1 MSGKRSEGV
10 FGLEARGT
18 NLKTEVLAGITT
30 FMTMAYILAVN
41 PNILSAAGMDRGA
54 VFTATALAAF
64 VGTMVMAL
72 VARYPFALAPGMG
85 LNAFFAFT
93 VVIGMGHS
101 WQYAMTAVLVEG
113 LIFIVLSLFKVRE
126 KIFDA
131 FPKSLRYAVSG
142 GIGLFIA
149 FIGLQNAKVV
159 VPNAST
165 GVSFFSFGAN
175 SFKSVGI
182 TVVLTII
189 GIIITG
195 LLMHRKVK
203 GGILIGILVTWGL
216 GMLCQATGLYMP
228 NAELGMYSVYP
239 DFSGGIA
246 APSLAPTFCKFEWGE
261 IFTLDFWVVV
271 FSFLFVDVFDT
282 MGTVIG
288 AAVEGKML
296 DKEGKLPRIGRVFLA
311 DAIATVAGAC
321 FGTST
326 TTTYVESTSGIAVGG
341 RTGLTSIVTGL
352 LFLVALPLSPIF
364 LAIPSF
370 ATAPA
375 LVIVGF
381 LMMKSVLN
389 IDFSNMREAIPG
401 FICMAVMPFAYS
413 ISDGICMGIISYT
426 AINTFAR
433 LISAIKVFFKVH
445 YDQHEMDEIY
455 HGPKVHWLLYVLSLL
470 FILKYAFL

>member
-1 MSGKRSEGV
+1 MIGKRLERV
-10 FGLEARGT
+10 FRLEARGT
-18 NLKTEVLAGITT
+18 NLKTEFLAGVTT

-41 PNILSAAGMDRGA
+41 PNILSDAGMDSGA

-85 LNAFFAFT
+85 LNAFFTFT

-216 GMLCQATGLYMP
+216 GMLCQATGLYVP

-296 DKEGKLPRIGRVFLA
+296 DKEGKLPRIGRVFMA

-341 RTGLTSIVTGL
+341 RTGLTSVVTGL

-426 AINTFAR
+426 AVNTFAR
-433 LISAIKVFFKVH
+433 LISAGKLALKSE
-445 YDQHEMDEIY
+445 YDQYDYDEVY
-455 HGPKVHWLLYVLSLL
+455 NRPKVHWLLYVLSLL

>member
-1 MSGKRSEGV
+1 MIGKRLERV
-10 FGLEARGT
+10 FRLEARGT

-41 PNILSAAGMDRGA
+41 PNILSATGMDRGA
-54 VFTATALAAF
+54 VFTATALASF
-64 VGTMVMAL
+64 MGTMLMAL
-72 VARYPFALAPGMG
+72 LARYPFALAPGMG

-93 VVIGMGHS
+93 IGMKYS
-101 WQYAMTAVLVEG
+101 WQYALTAVFMEG
-113 LIFIVLSLFKVRE
+113 IIFIVLSLLRVRE

-142 GIGLFIA
+142 GIGLFIT

-165 GVSFFSFGAN
+165 GVSFFNFGAN

-203 GGILIGILVTWGL
+203 GGILIGILITWAL
-216 GMLCQATGLYMP
+216 GMLCQATGLYVP

-239 DFSGGIA
+239 DLSGGISV
-246 APSLAPTFCKFEWGE
+246 PSLAPTFCKFEWSE

-288 AAVEGKML
+288 AAVEGNML
-296 DKEGKLPRIGRVFLA
+296 DKQDKLPRIGRVFLA

-341 RTGLTSIVTGL
+341 RTGLTSVVTGF
-352 LFLVALPLSPIF
+352 LFLLALPLSPIF

-426 AINTFAR
+426 AVNTFAR
-433 LISAIKVFFKVH
+433 LISAGKLALKSE
-445 YDQHEMDEIY
+445 YDQYDYDEVY
-455 HGPKVHWLLYVLSLL
+455 NRPKVHWLLYVLSLL